1 MARAKVVDC
10 SPVEILLHH
19 RWADVR
25 RASDGRRV
33 PELIADPTHH
43 GCNGLSLLARTLDD
57 SAFGERDRGR
67 QGAAPRAEILR
78 REPIAH
84 TSADVLVERA
94 ARQVAQRTLPLVS
107 EQPPAAGKRQQLLD
121 RIGELRVDERRAHDH
136 LVLSGKVEVDPVAP
150 HVDVPFGEGR
160 DPVRVRFLRVA
171 LGPDPE
177 PRAVDQARRNRTDAL
192 PVERAA
198 VHVLGHRGSELGEAL
213 GEANQSVVL
222 RLFLRGAKFRVV
234 EVLAPSRLVDPR
246 RLELRRRA
254 RGDPDVL
261 PSGRNHERGDAREL
275 LLVGDALSARVVVAE
290 PPAGTFTSPTPAS
303 RHGRLVSARVDEQTV
318 VVLEG
323 DETGQELLEEALRVL
338 APDVTGL
345 ELRFPRFD
353 LSLGSRRTTENRVV
367 YDAAQAVRDHGL
379 GLKAAT
385 ITPEGRDD
393 VGSPNRI
400 LREEI
405 GGRVIV
411 RTGRRIP
418 GVVPLGGV
426 HAPIS
431 IVRMAVG
438 DAYGAKEWRDGTGD
452 DEVAYRTERVERRI
466 CRAVAEF
473 AFRQAERTGA
483 KVFGGPK
490 YTVSPTYEGLLKEEM
505 DAAAA
510 RHPDV
515 PYEPQL
521 IDATFALLIAST
533 GDPLVIP
540 ALNRDGD
547 ILSDLVLPLFGSI
560 AGSESLLVA
569 FDEDYETRALMAEAA
584 HGTAPS
590 LHGKNVA
597 NPMALILAGAAL
609 LANAGGGAQQTGRAI
624 REACL
629 EAVAQ
634 GMRTADLGG
643 HAGTTEFTDE
653 VIRRVKSKLEVWAAL

>member
-1 MARAKVVDC
+1 VDAKT
-10 SPVEILLHH
+10 I
-19 RWADVR
+19 
-25 RASDGRRV
+25 
-33 PELIADPTHH
+33 
-43 GCNGLSLLARTLDD
+43 
-57 SAFGERDRGR
+57 
-67 QGAAPRAEILR
+67 
-78 REPIAH
+78 
-84 TSADVLVERA
+84 
-94 ARQVAQRTLPLVS
+94 
-107 EQPPAAGKRQQLLD
+107 
-121 RIGELRVDERRAHDH
+121 
-136 LVLSGKVEVDPVAP
+136 
-150 HVDVPFGEGR
+150 
-160 DPVRVRFLRVA
+160 
-171 LGPDPE
+171 
-177 PRAVDQARRNRTDAL
+177 
-192 PVERAA
+192 
-198 VHVLGHRGSELGEAL
+198 
-213 GEANQSVVL
+213 
-222 RLFLRGAKFRVV
+222 
-234 EVLAPSRLVDPR
+234 
-246 RLELRRRA
+246 
-254 RGDPDVL
+254 
-261 PSGRNHERGDAREL
+261 
-275 LLVGDALSARVVVAE
+275 
-290 PPAGTFTSPTPAS
+290 
-303 RHGRLVSARVDEQTV
+303 

-338 APDVTGL
+338 ASDVTGL
-345 ELRFPRFD
+345 KLEFPRFD
-353 LSLGSRRTTENRVV
+353 LSLASRQATKNAVV
-367 YDAAQAVRDHGL
+367 HEAARAIRDHGL

-385 ITPEGRDD
+385 ITPEERDG

-418 GVVPLGGV
+418 GVIPLGGV

-438 DAYGAKEWRDGTGD
+438 DAYGAKEWREGEGD
-452 DEVAYRTERVERRI
+452 DEVAFRTERIERRI

-473 AFRQAERTGA
+473 AFRHAEQVGA

-505 DAAAA
+505 DAAAG
-510 RHPDV
+510 RHPDI

-590 LHGKNVA
+590 LRGKNVA
-597 NPMALILAGAAL
+597 NPMAMILAGAAL
-609 LANAGGGAQQTGRAI
+609 LAHGSKTAQQAGRAI

-634 GMRTADLGG
+634 GVRTADLGG

>member
-1 MARAKVVDC
+1 V
-10 SPVEILLHH
+10 
-19 RWADVR
+19 
-25 RASDGRRV
+25 
-33 PELIADPTHH
+33 
-43 GCNGLSLLARTLDD
+43 
-57 SAFGERDRGR
+57 
-67 QGAAPRAEILR
+67 
-78 REPIAH
+78 
-84 TSADVLVERA
+84 SADV
-94 ARQVAQRTLPLVS
+94 
-107 EQPPAAGKRQQLLD
+107 
-121 RIGELRVDERRAHDH
+121 
-136 LVLSGKVEVDPVAP
+136 
-150 HVDVPFGEGR
+150 
-160 DPVRVRFLRVA
+160 
-171 LGPDPE
+171 
-177 PRAVDQARRNRTDAL
+177 DA
-192 PVERAA
+192 
-198 VHVLGHRGSELGEAL
+198 
-213 GEANQSVVL
+213 
-222 RLFLRGAKFRVV
+222 K
-234 EVLAPSRLVDPR
+234 
-246 RLELRRRA
+246 
-254 RGDPDVL
+254 
-261 PSGRNHERGDAREL
+261 
-275 LLVGDALSARVVVAE
+275 
-290 PPAGTFTSPTPAS
+290 TI
-303 RHGRLVSARVDEQTV
+303 

-338 APDVTGL
+338 APDVIGIEL
-345 ELRFPRFD
+345 EFPRFD
-353 LSLGSRRTTENRVV
+353 LSLANRRATENEIVHE
-367 YDAAQAVRDHGL
+367 AARAIREHGL

-418 GVVPLGGV
+418 GVIPLGGV

-438 DAYGAKEWRDGTGD
+438 DAYGATEWREGEGD
-452 DEVAYRTERVERRI
+452 DEVAFRTERIERRI

-473 AFRQAERTGA
+473 SFRQAEQVGA

-505 DAAAA
+505 DAAAE
-510 RHPDV
+510 RHPEV

-590 LHGKNVA
+590 LLGKNVA
-597 NPMALILAGAAL
+597 NPMAMILAGAAL
-609 LANAGGGAQQTGRAI
+609 LGHGEERAQQAGRAI
-624 REACL
+624 REAAL
-629 EAVAQ
+629 EAVGQ
-634 GMRTADLGG
+634 GVRTADLGG